1 MNTERKPY
9 CVNQIMK
16 GEIIFERGSEAAY
29 VGLVLK
35 GRVRIQAEGVN
46 LVIGSGHF
54 LGLTDLQDG
63 MYRVTYQ
70 AETDL
75 AIYIFRAGELQA
87 TLQQIF
93 KANKDYAALMV
104 ATLGK
109 YIHALAGVYHTLE
122 EQAER
127 DYEFLQE
134 QYKSYQVIGQE
145 LGITTMNCLGLKS
158 CRR

>member
-63 MYRVTYQ
+63 
-70 AETDL
+70 
-75 AIYIFRAGELQA
+75 
-87 TLQQIF
+87 
-93 KANKDYAALMV
+93 
-104 ATLGK
+104 
-109 YIHALAGVYHTLE
+109 IHALAVVYHTLE

-145 LGITTMNCLGLKS
+145 LGITTD
-158 CRR
+158 

>member
-75 AIYIFRAGELQA
+75 AIYIFRAGELRRP
-87 TLQQIF
+87 F
-93 KANKDYAALMV
+93 S
-104 ATLGK
+104 
-109 YIHALAGVYHTLE
+109 
-122 EQAER
+122 R
-127 DYEFLQE
+127 FL
-134 QYKSYQVIGQE
+134 
-145 LGITTMNCLGLKS
+145 
-158 CRR
+158 RRTRIMQHLWLLH

>member
-70 AETDL
+70 LKRISQSISFVPAN
-75 AIYIFRAGELQA
+75 FRRP
-87 TLQQIF
+87 F
-93 KANKDYAALMV
+93 S
-104 ATLGK
+104 
-109 YIHALAGVYHTLE
+109 
-122 EQAER
+122 R
-127 DYEFLQE
+127 FL
-134 QYKSYQVIGQE
+134 
-145 LGITTMNCLGLKS
+145 
-158 CRR
+158 RRTRIMQHLWLLH